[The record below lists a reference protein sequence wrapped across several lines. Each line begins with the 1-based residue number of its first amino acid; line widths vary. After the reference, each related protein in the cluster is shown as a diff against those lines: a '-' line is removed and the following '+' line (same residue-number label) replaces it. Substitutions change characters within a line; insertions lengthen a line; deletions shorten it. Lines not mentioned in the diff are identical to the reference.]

1 MRLRNRFACLLLCS
15 AGRLLPRLDHLPLG
29 VARRPFQLLDCVLLG
44 LHCYLLDDLLVS
56 LASLVP
62 DVSRHVLALPGL
74 EHELVLL
81 VAQSLSLGLVARLD
95 WNAPVRR
102 EGRQSVGY
110 VDLAHGAEPETVLRL
125 FVGHAA
131 AKALLGVL
139 AADFGAEQSSFDAQ
153 GACLS

>member
-1 MRLRNRFACLLLCS
+1 MRLRNRFACLLLCG
-15 AGRLLPRLDHLPLG
+15 AGRLLPRFDHLPLG
-29 VARRPFQLLDCVLLG
+29 VVRRLFQLLDCVLLG
-44 LHCYLLDDLLVS
+44 LHRYLLDDLLVS
-56 LASLVP
+56 LAPLVP
-62 DVSRHVLALPGL
+62 DVPRPVLRLPGL

-81 VAQSLSLGLVARLD
+81 VAQSLALGLVAQLD
-95 WNAPVRR
+95 GDAPIRG

-110 VDLAHGAEPETVLRL
+110 VDLAHGAEPETILRL

-131 AKALLGVL
+131 AQALLGVL